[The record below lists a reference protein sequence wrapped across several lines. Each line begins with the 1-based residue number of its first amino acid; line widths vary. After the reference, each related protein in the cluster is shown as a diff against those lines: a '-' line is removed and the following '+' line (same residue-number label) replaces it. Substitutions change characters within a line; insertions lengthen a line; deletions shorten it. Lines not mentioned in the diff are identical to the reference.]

1 MGPVSASAMTVADT
15 TVLNMAVLPSGGCCP
30 ASRDAFP
37 VALFRPALVFSAPW
51 SAVPH
56 QNSQDYLQAGYQ
68 LSLQDDRKHLAM
80 AQRAFQPAVPRTG
93 SRRVTAVT
101 SVTLKLQ

>member
-30 ASRDAFP
+30 APRDAFP

-56 QNSQDYLQAGYQ
+56 QNSQDYVQAGYPY
-68 LSLQDDRKHLAM
+68 RTTKHLAM

-93 SRRVTAVT
+93 SRRVIPTGMKSDSFRV
-101 SVTLKLQ
+101 